1 MPRLFD
7 DTSFTFLL
15 GFVQEQAAAVLRA
28 VLPDAPAAVD
38 PDTPFSELGFDSLAV
53 VELQTRLVA
62 ATGLDLP
69 VTVVFDHP
77 TARALATLVR
87 AGLTGEQGAEPEP
100 DYGTARSRGGSGDA
114 DSFEDDAIAIVGV
127 GCRYPGGVASPE
139 QLWQLVAEGRH
150 TVSGF
155 PGDRGWDLDALY
167 DPDPSTPGTSYVRV
181 GGFLPDAGSFDA
193 DFFGI
198 SPREASAMDP
208 QQRLVLETAWEALER
223 SAIDP
228 ASLRASRTGVFI
240 GAEAQEYGPRLHEAA
255 DGMDGYLLTGNAP
268 SVVSGRVAYAFG
280 LEGPTLTVDTACS
293 GSLVALHLAVQA
305 LRRGDC
311 PLALAGGVAVMGAP
325 GVFTSFARQRGLAED
340 GRCKAFAAAAD
351 GTGFGE
357 GVGVFVLERLSDAV
371 RNGRRIL
378 GVVRGSAINSDG
390 ASNGLTA
397 PSGRAQ
403 QRVIRAA
410 LADAGL
416 APDGVDA
423 VEAHGTGTR
432 LGDPIEAGALLAAYG
447 RDREEPLWLGSVK
460 SNIGHTQA
468 AAGSAG
474 LIKMLMAMEHGV
486 LPRTLHVDEP
496 TPHVDWSLG
505 NVRLLTEEQPWP
517 EAGRPRRAGIS
528 SFGVSGTNAHLIVE
542 QYPAAAEA
550 EQDAGAG
557 DAGPVLLPV
566 SAKSPEALRAQAKRL
581 AEALSA
587 ADTDSHADATAAAPA
602 SGKPAV
608 ADIGFSLATTRAAL
622 EYRAV
627 VLAGSREQAA
637 RGFAALAQNADTDD
651 ASVLTG
657 ASGPGGLAMLF
668 TGQGAQRLGMGRE
681 LYHAFPVFARALDAV
696 IDRLDLQLER
706 PLREVWFGEDAE
718 ALNQTEYAQCALFA
732 LEVALYRLYES
743 WGVTPSVLLGH
754 SIGELAAAHVA
765 GVWSLDDA
773 CLVVA
778 SRATL
783 MQALP
788 AGGAMAAIAATEA
801 EVAARLTGTVGIAG
815 LNAPGAVVV
824 SGAETEVEE
833 LAAAFAA
840 EGRRTTRLRV
850 SHAFHSA
857 LMEPML
863 EEFKQILQV
872 VGYAPPRIPVLSNL
886 TGRLA
891 TAEELGD
898 PEHWVNHARQA
909 VRFADGVATM
919 LSLGVRT
926 CLELGPDGVL
936 SGLAE
941 QCAAEAGESEIS
953 FTPAL
958 RRTGAESEA
967 VLSALGALHVRGV
980 AVDWQ
985 GFYKGAP
992 VRRVPLP
999 TYAFQ
1004 HKHYWLTAPK
1014 GVGDAAGLGQT
1025 ASEHPLLPAEVGLA
1039 GSAGLVLTG
1048 RVAPATHSWLA
1059 DHVISG
1065 VTLMPATAFVEMA
1078 LHAAGRLGCE
1088 AVEEL
1093 TLQAPLV
1100 VPEDGAVL
1108 LQVVVG
1114 ASEGGRR
1121 TIEIHS
1127 REESADGADW
1137 TRHAAG
1143 TLSESLSADA
1153 ADQPG
1158 AQDFADLAQWPP
1170 AGAEPV
1176 AVDGLYPELASQGYG
1191 YGPLFQG
1198 LRRVWRRGGDGVV
1211 FAEVD
1216 LDGEPGAFALHPALL
1231 DAVLH
1236 ATDFAAGEARDPE
1249 EIRLPFAW
1257 SGIRLTAAA
1266 APTAVRVRIGSL
1278 PEGGVSL
1285 ALADDTGAE
1294 VGGVASFRSRPVAA
1308 ATLAAARTAPLYEV
1322 TWKPVAAAQQTS
1334 GTSFAV
1340 FGDSDV
1346 LGLGV
1351 PCFAD
1356 LADITA
1362 DAVVLPLL
1370 AGDEG
1375 VIDGAHA
1382 AVHQTLAAIRAWLAD
1397 ERFADAQLVVVTRGA
1412 VDPAT
1417 AAGLAAAPVRGLM
1430 RSAQAEH
1437 PGRFVLLDLADDG
1450 PLAVAD
1456 LAAALGTGEPEL
1468 RLADGVLLVP
1478 RLTRIRESVESAA
1491 AWPTEGTIL
1500 ITGGLGGLGSV
1511 VARHLVTEHGARR
1524 LLLVGRRGAQTPGA
1538 EQLLADLT
1546 ELGAHAEAAACD
1558 VSDREALSQLLRG
1571 IDAAHPLTGV
1581 VHTAGLVD
1589 DSLVE
1594 ALTAEQIDNVLRP
1607 KLDAAW
1613 LLHELTRDLDLSA
1626 FVLFSS
1632 SAGLVDGGG
1641 QGNYAAGN
1649 VFLDAL
1655 AGYRRSLG
1663 LPALALAWGLWSDT
1677 GGMGAALTGAGR
1689 ERIDRLGLAPLTARE
1704 SLAALDLALG
1714 SGRATVVPVRVD
1726 RAALVARAEALPA
1739 LLRDL
1744 VGPGTGR
1751 GAQGGR
1757 TGAVAGTSAALTG
1770 LAARL
1775 AAMSE
1780 SERDR
1785 AVLDLVRTRAAAVL
1799 GHGGPEAVGARRAFN
1814 DLGFDSLSAVELRN
1828 SLDAATG
1835 LRLPA
1840 TAVFDYPN
1848 PRALADHILAKLSG
1862 ISGASAGA
1870 ALRPAVTVQSDEP
1883 IAIVAMSCRFPGG
1896 VGTPEDLWQLVHS
1909 GVDAVTGF
1917 PADRGWDVTGIYD
1930 PEPGTPG
1937 KSYAREG
1944 GFLHDA
1950 AEFDAEFFEISP
1962 REAQAMDPQQ
1972 RLLLEISWEAFE
1984 RAGIDP
1990 HSLRGSDT
1998 GVFAGV
2004 MYHDWGTGRGAVS
2017 EETAGY
2023 LGNGSLASV
2032 VSGRVSYALGL
2043 EGPTVT
2049 VDTACSSS
2057 LVAMHWAIQAL
2068 RRGECSLALAGGVT
2082 VMSTPDTFID
2092 FSRQRGLAADGRCK
2106 SFAAAA
2112 DGTGWGEG
2120 AGMLLL
2126 ERLSDAERHGHR
2138 VLAVVSGTA
2147 VNHDGASNGLTAP
2160 NGLAQQRVI
2169 RQALAAA
2176 GLAPG
2181 DVDAV
2186 EAHGTGTTLGDPI
2199 EAQALLEVYG
2209 QERPADRPLW
2219 LGSVKSNLGHTQA
2232 AAGVAGVI
2240 KTVMALRHGVLPRT
2254 LHVDSPSPHVD
2265 WSAGN
2270 VRLLT
2275 DEQDWAA
2282 NGRPR
2287 RAGVSS
2293 FGISGTNA
2301 HVIVAEHVS
2310 QPIESGAAGVTPDV
2324 LPFLVSGRTAPAVRE
2339 QAARL
2344 RSFVAEQQDVSLPDL
2359 ARTLATSRAA
2369 LDHRSAVLAADHGA
2383 LLDGLDL
2390 LAAGGTGPALVL
2402 DTVTEGKLAYLFSG
2416 QGAQRVGMGKELYAA
2431 FPVYAQAFDTI
2442 TTALDEA
2449 AAASQ
2454 ASDETYAP
2462 AVWCPLRDL
2471 VLGLDLAD
2479 AADEGLLNQTLYTQA
2494 ALFAVELSLFRLLE
2508 SWGVTPDLM
2517 AGHSIGEL
2525 AAAQA
2530 AGVFS
2535 LADACRLVLAR
2546 GALMQAL
2553 PAGGAMAALS
2563 VTEQEAAALIAGL
2576 EGRGGA
2582 VDVAAVNGPAS
2593 VVVSG
2598 SEDAVAE
2605 LARIVRERGGET
2617 HRLTVSHAFHSA
2629 LMEPMLAEFGRVAAS
2644 LTLNTPRIPIVS
2656 TVTGALADGELQ
2668 SADYWV
2674 RHARQ
2679 AVRFADAVRCL
2690 AAEGVSTFVEL
2701 GPDAVL
2707 SALGARCVEAAA
2719 ASVPAFAA
2727 TSRRDRPEIPVL
2739 LSALGLLHARGI
2751 SVSWPALLGTAGGSI
2766 DLPTY
2771 AFQHQRFWLDPVP
2784 AGDVTTVGQ
2793 LAADHPMLGAV
2804 VPLPGSDSVVLTGRL
2819 SAQRQ
2824 PWLADHVV
2832 NGAILVPGTGFV
2844 ELAIRAGDQV
2854 GCRFLEELT
2863 LQAPLI
2869 LPGTDQAHRGVALQV
2884 LVDAEEAD
2892 AGEDGRRRFTIHS
2905 RPDDLPDHPWTQHAA
2920 GILAP
2925 AATAGAEPAGLTE
2938 WPPPGAEQI
2947 EVGDAYERLAARGYG
2962 YGPAFQGLRAAWR
2975 RGEEVFA
2982 EVTLPE
2988 PIGATAAAFGLH
3000 PALLDAA
3007 MHADL
3012 LDDGQGATLLP
3023 FVWNGVT
3030 LYAAGA
3036 RDVRVRIVRLDGDEL
3051 SSIEVADAAGAP
3063 VAYVESLVSR
3073 PVAGELGAGAA
3084 SEEGALLRIEWTA
3097 AAGAEAEA
3105 QLPADWAVIGG
3116 GVAEL
3121 DSAPAVAVL
3130 DVAAGAADVAEEA
3143 HRVAA
3148 QIMAELQ
3155 AWLAEPRF
3163 RNSRLLVRTR
3173 AGDLAHAPVAGLVRA
3188 AEAEN
3193 PGRFV
3198 LVETDTDSLDLLP
3211 AVIATGEPEAAVR
3224 SGSVLIPR
3232 LVNAPVGNEVGGI
3245 GTGTVLITGGTGGL
3259 GGLLA
3264 EHLAAEHGARHLLL
3278 TSRRGPD
3285 APGAVELAARLT
3297 GLGAEVTIAA
3307 CDTADRE
3314 ALADLLTAIPADRPL
3329 TAVVHAAGTADGALL
3344 GSLSAEQLHTVL
3356 RPKIDAAWH
3365 LHELTRGLD
3374 LAAFVLFSSAG
3385 GMVLASGQANYA
3397 AANTF
3402 LDALAEH
3409 RRAAGLPATALAWG
3423 LWNQNTGLGGELG
3436 EADLRRM
3443 ERLGMPALSVAEG
3456 LRLFDAGLR
3465 AEDTVLAA
3473 LRLDPAALRAR
3484 GEDLP
3489 ALLRA
3494 FAPAPVRRTA
3504 RASAPA
3510 GGGLALARRLAGLAE
3525 AERDRVLLELVS
3537 THVAT
3542 VLGHADAS
3550 AVAGDRAFKEL
3561 GFDSLAAVELRNA
3574 LSAATGLALPATMI
3588 FDHPTAR
3595 AVSAFIMAKLT
3606 EAAAP
3611 AGPARPAAARG
3622 RSEEPI
3628 AIIGMG
3634 CRYAGG
3640 IRNPQDLW
3648 QLVVDGVDAV
3658 TEFPTNRG
3666 WDIAGVY
3673 DPVPGKRGKTY
3684 AHEGGFLH
3692 EAAWFDPAFFGIG
3705 PREAMAMDPQQRLLL
3720 ETAWETFEHAGI
3732 DPKSLKGSLTGVF
3745 AGAMYDD
3752 YGSRLKDAPADVEGY
3767 LANGSSGAVVSG
3779 RISYLFGLEGPSM
3792 TVDTAC
3798 SSSLVSL
3805 HLASQAL
3812 RNGECTL
3819 ALAGGVTVLS
3829 ATDLF
3834 VDSSRQ
3840 GVLSPNGRCKSFAA
3854 AADGVGWAEGA
3865 GLLLLER
3872 LSDARRNGHEVLA
3885 VVRASA
3891 VNQDGASNGLTAPN
3905 GPSQERVIHAALA
3918 SAGLTTA
3925 DVDAVEAHGSGT
3937 KLGDPIEAQALLAT
3951 YGRDRPEDRPLWLGS
3966 VKSNIGHAQAAGGA
3980 AAVIKVVQA
3989 LRHDLLPR
3997 TLHVDAPSPHVDW
4010 SSGGVRLLT
4019 EARPW
4024 VAQGRPRRAGI
4035 SSFGIS
4041 GTNAHMIV
4049 EEAPAA
4055 RRPAPERVAEPAP
4068 ALPLIPLP
4076 LAGSSADA
4084 LREQAA
4090 RIASRLDDQ
4099 TALLDTAYSAAT
4111 TRAALDHRAVVL
4123 AADREEALRTLEAL
4137 ASGGASGGLVRA
4149 VARSAGLTAYMF
4161 TGQGS
4166 QRIGM
4171 GAELYRVFPVFADA
4185 LDEVCAVLDT
4195 ELAHPLKDVMW
4206 SDAEE
4211 LAGLLDQTAYTQCA
4225 LFAIEVA
4232 LFRLFQSW
4240 GVRPEYLT
4248 GHSIGELAAAHVAG
4262 VWSLEDA
4269 CALVAARGRL
4279 MQALP
4284 EGGAMISIAASED
4297 EVRAALV
4304 PGVDIAAV
4312 NGPRAVVVSG
4322 EREAAL
4328 AVAAGFSRTKQ
4339 LTVSHAFHSARM
4351 DPMLAEFRAVAE
4363 RLTYRAP
4370 ALSIVSTLTGA
4381 LASAEE
4387 LCTPEYWVRHVREAV
4402 RFADAIAALSAIGVT
4417 RFVELG
4423 PDAVLTAMAG
4433 HSTEEGQVLLPAL
4446 RRTGEEAKTALH
4458 ALAGLHV
4465 RGVAVDWHGVFAG
4478 RGARKI
4484 ALPTYAFQ
4492 RKEYWLSATAGTGN
4506 VASAGID
4513 NAGHPLLGAVVE
4525 LPDTGGVVFT
4535 GTLSLSRQP
4544 WLRDH
4549 LIMGTA
4555 LLPGSAFVELAVRA
4569 GDEVG
4574 CDLLEELTQYAPL
4587 ILRDEVATTI
4597 RVVLGGDQAGR
4608 RTLAVY
4614 SRDAAALG
4622 APWTQHAAGSLVRGD
4637 RAGHTGVAVPFDTTE
4652 WPPSGTEKVDIDE
4665 VYDDLVG
4672 LGFGYGPTFR
4682 NMRAIWVRRGA
4693 DAVIEEVFA
4702 EIALPEGTDT
4712 AGFGIH
4718 PALLDSALGATDFLV
4733 PGGPRA
4739 ITEATIPF
4747 VWTDVQLHAAGA
4759 TALRVRVRRGAEGTS
4774 LDLADPA
4781 GSPVARIGALVVRPV
4796 TADRLGGADPVR
4808 DALLRIGW
4816 QPGPSGIAVAPVGW
4830 ARIGAEGGPSL
4841 PFAMALAGEAEKS
4854 EAQQPEVVVLTCA
4867 PGSGSV
4873 PDEVRALVNS
4883 TLTQVAEWLAEPRY
4897 AQSRLVVLTTNAVVL
4912 PSDAMGPDVVQAPL
4926 WGLIRSAQAENPGRL
4941 FLIDTDGS
4949 PSSLAALPA
4958 VVASGEPEAAV
4969 RSGAIWLPRLE
4980 RVEPLST
4987 ADAEP
4992 GWDPEGTVLITGGAG
5007 LLGAHLA
5014 RHLATRHGVRH
5025 LLIASRQGA
5034 NSPGAEELAAE
5045 LCRVGTQVIYE
5056 ACDVADPDALARLLE
5071 SVPAENPLTAV
5082 VHAAGLMDSA
5092 VFGALTPTQV
5102 DRVLRPK
5109 VDAAWQLHELTK
5121 GLNLKAF
5128 VLYSSAGGLVLTAG
5142 QANYAAAN
5150 VFLDA
5155 LAEHRAAQGLP
5166 GKALAWGPWQ
5176 GSEGQVDLDR
5186 IARSGVAELTAAD
5199 GMALFDAA
5207 LGAPEAAL
5215 APLKLAPPTAP
5226 AAGSARPE
5234 PPALL
5239 RALMRGPVRRTLAT
5253 AAAAASGEP
5262 QAPLDLRLAAM
5273 PAEERA
5279 ATVLDVVLRHTAGV
5293 LGYPDTSQIDAD
5305 KGFTD
5310 LGLDSLAAVELRNRI
5325 GAETGLRLPATL
5337 IFDYPTAQPLAEYLL
5352 AELVPDEP
5360 EASTGPQN
5368 SADASIQEEIAGMSV
5383 EELMKSVYGGRDASA

>member
-28 VLPDAPAAVD
+28 VVPDAPGTVD

-53 VELQTRLVA
+53 VELQARLVA

-77 TARALATLVR
+77 TARALAALVR
-87 AGLTGEQGAEPEP
+87 AGLTGEPEAESEPEP
-100 DYGTARSRGGSGDA
+100 GNAKSHGSSGGTDTY
-114 DSFEDDAIAIVGV
+114 EDDAIAIVGV

-155 PGDRGWDLDALY
+155 PADRGWDLDALY

-228 ASLRASRTGVFI
+228 ASLRATRTGVFI

-357 GVGVFVLERLSDAV
+357 GVGVFVLERLADAV

-496 TPHVDWSLG
+496 TPHVDWSQG
-505 NVRLLTEEQPWP
+505 NVRLLTEDQPWP
-517 EAGRPRRAGIS
+517 DAGRPRRAGIS

-542 QYPAAAEA
+542 QYPVAA
-550 EQDAGAG
+550 EQDAGAEG
-557 DAGPVLLPV
+557 TGPVLLPV
-566 SAKSPEALRAQAKRL
+566 SAKNPEALRAQAKRL
-581 AEALSA
+581 AEAVDA
-587 ADTDSHADATAAAPA
+587 ADAT
-602 SGKPAV
+602 V
-608 ADIGFSLATTRAAL
+608 ADIGYSLATTRAAL

-637 RGFAALAQNADTDD
+637 RGFSALAQDTDTD
-651 ASVLTG
+651 TDSADVSVLTG
-657 ASGPGGLAMLF
+657 TSGPGGLAMLF

-681 LYHAFPVFARALDAV
+681 LYHAHPVFARALDAV

-706 PLREVWFGEDAE
+706 PLRDVWFGEDAE

-824 SGAETEVEE
+824 SGAEAEVEE

-863 EEFKQILQV
+863 AEFKQILQV
-872 VGYAPPRIPVLSNL
+872 VSYAPPRIPVLSNL

-898 PEHWVNHARQA
+898 PEYWVNHARHA

-958 RRTGAESEA
+958 RRTGDEADA

-985 GFYKGAP
+985 GFYKGAQARC
-992 VRRVPLP
+992 VSLP

-1014 GVGDAAGLGQT
+1014 GVGDAADLGQT
-1025 ASEHPLLPAEVGLA
+1025 ASAHPLLPAEVGLA

-1048 RVAPATHSWLA
+1048 RVALATHSWLA

-1065 VTLMPATAFVEMA
+1065 VPLMPATAFVEMA

-1093 TLQAPLV
+1093 TLQAPLA

-1114 ASEGGRR
+1114 ADEGGRR

-1143 TLSESLSADA
+1143 TLSASVDA
-1153 ADQPG
+1153 SEQPG

-1170 AGAEPV
+1170 AGAEPIP
-1176 AVDGLYPELASQGYG
+1176 VDDLYPELAAQGYG

-1198 LRRVWRRGGDGVV
+1198 LRRVWRRDGVV
-1211 FAEVD
+1211 FAEVG
-1216 LDGEPGAFALHPALL
+1216 LDGEAGAFALHPALL

-1285 ALADDTGAE
+1285 ALADHTGAG
-1294 VGGVASFRSRPVAA
+1294 VGEVASFRSRPVAA

-1322 TWKPVAAAQQTS
+1322 TWKPVAASSQISAS
-1334 GTSFAV
+1334 SFAV
-1340 FGDSDV
+1340 LGDSDA

-1351 PCFAD
+1351 PCFTD

-1362 DAVVLPLL
+1362 EAVVLPLL
-1370 AGDEG
+1370 PAGD
-1375 VIDGAHA
+1375 DGMIGSAHA
-1382 AVHQTLAAIRAWLAD
+1382 TVHQVLATVRAWLAD

-1412 VDPAT
+1412 VDPTT
-1417 AAGLAAAPVRGLM
+1417 AAGLAAAPVRGLI

-1437 PGRFVLLDLADDG
+1437 PGRFVLLDLADEG

-1456 LAAALGTGEPEL
+1456 LAAALGTDEPEL
-1468 RLADGVLLVP
+1468 RLADGALLVP
-1478 RLTRIRESVESAA
+1478 RLNRLRESAEPTHG
-1491 AWPTEGTIL
+1491 WPTEGTIL

-1511 VARHLVTEHGARR
+1511 VARHLVTERGARR

-1546 ELGAHAEAAACD
+1546 ELGAHVEAAACD
-1558 VSDREALSQLLRG
+1558 VSDRDALSALLRG
-1571 IDAAHPLTGV
+1571 IDGLTAV

-1589 DSLVE
+1589 DGLVE
-1594 ALTAEQIDNVLRP
+1594 ALTADQIDTVLRP

-1655 AGYRRSLG
+1655 AGYRHQLG
-1663 LPALALAWGLWSDT
+1663 LPALALAWGLWSDA

-1714 SGRATVVPVRVD
+1714 SARATVVPVRVD
-1726 RAALVARAEALPA
+1726 RAALAARAEALPA

-1744 VGPGTGR
+1744 AGSGAAR
-1751 GAQGGR
+1751 GAQAGR
-1757 TGAVAGTSAALTG
+1757 AGTAAGTAAGTSAALTG

-1799 GHGGPEAVGARRAFN
+1799 GHGGPEAVGPRRAFN

-1840 TAVFDYPN
+1840 TAVFDHPN
-1848 PRALADHILAKLSG
+1848 PRALADHILAKLKL
-1862 ISGASAGA
+1862 SGASAA
-1870 ALRPAVTVQSDEP
+1870 AAPRPAVTVQSDEP

-1950 AEFDAEFFEISP
+1950 ADFDAEFFEISP

-2160 NGLAQQRVI
+2160 NGSAQQRVI

-2254 LHVDSPSPHVD
+2254 LHVDAPSPHVD

-2310 QPIESGAAGVTPDV
+2310 QDAEPEVAAADAPDV
-2324 LPFLVSGRTAPAVRE
+2324 LPFLLSGRTAPALRD

-2344 RSFVAEQQDVSLPDL
+2344 RAFVAERPDVSLPDL

-2369 LDHRSAVLAADHGA
+2369 LDHRSAVLAAGHGA

-2402 DTVTEGKLAYLFSG
+2402 DTVNEGKLAFLFSG
-2416 QGAQRVGMGKELYAA
+2416 QGAQRVRMGAELYVA

-2442 TTALDEA
+2442 TTAFDEA

-2454 ASDETYAP
+2454 AADDAFAP
-2462 AVWCPLRDL
+2462 AGWRPLRDL
-2471 VLGLDLAD
+2471 VLGRDG
-2479 AADEGLLNQTLYTQA
+2479 AADDGSLDQTLYTQA

-2576 EGRGGA
+2576 GGLEGLEGRGGA
-2582 VDVAAVNGPAS
+2582 VDVAAVNGPAA

-2598 SEDAVAE
+2598 AEDAVAE
-2605 LARIVRERGGET
+2605 LARIVRERGGES

-2644 LTLNTPRIPIVS
+2644 LTVNAPRIPIVS

-2679 AVRFADAVRCL
+2679 AVRFADAVRAL

-2701 GPDAVL
+2701 GPDTVL
-2707 SALGARCVEAAA
+2707 SALGARCVEPTA

-2727 TSRRDRPEIPVL
+2727 TSRRDRLEIPVL
-2739 LSALGLLHARGI
+2739 LAALGLLHARGL
-2751 SVSWPALLGTAGGSI
+2751 SVSWPALLGNAGGSI

-2804 VPLPGSDSVVLTGRL
+2804 VPLPGSDSVVLTGRI

-2854 GCRFLEELT
+2854 GCRVLEELT

-2869 LPGTDQAHRGVALQV
+2869 LPGADQSHRGVALQV
-2884 LVDAEEAD
+2884 LVDAEE
-2892 AGEDGRRRFTIHS
+2892 DGRRRFTVHS

-2925 AATAGAEPAGLTE
+2925 APAPAAAVAAEPAGLTE
-2938 WPPPGAEQI
+2938 WPPPGAEQLD
-2947 EVGDAYERLAARGYG
+2947 VTDAYERLAARGYG

-2975 RGEEVFA
+2975 RGDEVFA
-2982 EVTLPE
+2982 EVALPE
-2988 PIGATAAAFGLH
+2988 TIGSTAADFGLH

-3012 LDDGQGATLLP
+3012 LDDGEGATLLP

-3051 SSIEVADAAGAP
+3051 SSIEVADADGAP

-3097 AAGAEAEA
+3097 AAAAEADTE
-3105 QLPADWAVIGG
+3105 LPADWAVIGA

-3121 DSAPAVAVL
+3121 DSEPAVAVL
-3130 DVAAGAADVAEEA
+3130 DVAASGADVAEEA
-3143 HRVAA
+3143 HRIAGHV
-3148 QIMAELQ
+3148 MAELQ

-3163 RNSRLLVRTR
+3163 RGSRLLVRTH
-3173 AGDLAHAPVAGLVRA
+3173 AGDLAHAPIAGLVRA

-3198 LVETDTDSLDLLP
+3198 LVETDADSHNLLP

-3224 SGSVLIPR
+3224 SGSILIPR
-3232 LVNAPVGNEVGGI
+3232 LVAAPVGDGAGSL

-3297 GLGAEVTIAA
+3297 ALGAEVTVAA
-3307 CDTADRE
+3307 CDTADR
-3314 ALADLLTAIPADRPL
+3314 AAVADLLDAIPADRPL

-3344 GSLSAEQLHTVL
+3344 GSLSAEQLHSVL

-3365 LHELTRGLD
+3365 LHELTRDLD

-3443 ERLGMPALSVAEG
+3443 ARLGMPALSVAEG

-3465 AEDTVLAA
+3465 SDAAVLAA

-3494 FAPAPVRRTA
+3494 FAPAPVRRTV

-3510 GGGLALARRLAGLAE
+3510 GGGLALARKLAGLAE

-3595 AVSAFIMAKLT
+3595 AVSAFIMGKLT
-3606 EAAAP
+3606 EAVAP
-3611 AGPARPAAARG
+3611 AGPAKPAAARG

-3640 IRNPQDLW
+3640 IRTPQDLW

-3918 SAGLTTA
+3918 AAGLTTA

-4010 SSGGVRLLT
+4010 SSGGVQLLT

-4041 GTNAHMIV
+4041 GTNAHMII
-4049 EEAPAA
+4049 EEAPTA
-4055 RRPAPERVAEPAP
+4055 RRPLPERGADLAP

-4076 LAGSSADA
+4076 LAGSTADA

-4090 RIASRLDDQ
+4090 RLAARLDDD
-4099 TALLDTAYSAAT
+4099 TALLDAAFSAAT

-4123 AADREEALRTLEAL
+4123 AADREEALGTLEAL

-4171 GAELYRVFPVFADA
+4171 GAELYRVFPVFAAA

-4206 SDAEE
+4206 SDAEA

-4225 LFAIEVA
+4225 LFAVEVA
-4232 LFRLFQSW
+4232 LFRLFESW

-4262 VWSLEDA
+4262 VWSLQDA

-4284 EGGAMISIAASED
+4284 EGGAMISIAAGED

-4322 EREAAL
+4322 EQEAAL

-4351 DPMLAEFRAVAE
+4351 NPMLAEFRAVAE

-4587 ILRDEVATTI
+4587 ILRDGVATSV

-4622 APWTQHAAGSLVRGD
+4622 APWTQHAAGSLARGD
-4637 RAGHTGVAVPFDTTE
+4637 RAGNPGVAEPFDTAQ
-4652 WPPSGTEKVDIDE
+4652 WPPAGTEKVDIDE

-4747 VWTDVQLHAAGA
+4747 VWTGVQLHAAGA
-4759 TALRVRVRRGAEGTS
+4759 TALRVRVQRGAEGTS

-4816 QPGPSGIAVAPVGW
+4816 QPGPSGIAVAPQGW
-4830 ARIGAEGGPSL
+4830 ARLGAEGGPSL
-4841 PFAMALAGEAEKS
+4841 PFAVAPVGEIDK
-4854 EAQQPEVVVLTCA
+4854 PEVVVLTCA

-4873 PDEVRALVNS
+4873 PDEVRALVHS
-4883 TLTQVAEWLAEPRY
+4883 TLTQVADWLAEPRY
-4897 AQSRLVVLTTNAVVL
+4897 AQARLVVLTTNAVAL

-4980 RVEPLST
+4980 RAEPPSA

-4992 GWDPEGTVLITGGAG
+4992 VWDPEGTVLITGGAG

-5025 LLIASRQGA
+5025 LLVASRQGA
-5034 NSPGAEELAAE
+5034 NAPGAEELAAE
-5045 LCRVGTQVIYE
+5045 LCRVGTQVSYE
-5056 ACDVADPDALARLLE
+5056 ACDVADPDALAKLLE

-5207 LGAPEAAL
+5207 LGASEAAL

-5253 AAAAASGEP
+5253 AAGAAAGP
-5262 QAPLDLRLAAM
+5262 AQAPLDLRLAAM
-5273 PAEERA
+5273 TAEERA

-5293 LGYPDTSQIDAD
+5293 LGYPDAGQIDAD

-5360 EASTGPQN
+5360 EASTGPHTG
-5368 SADASIQEEIAGMSV
+5368 ADTSIQEEIAGMSV
-5383 EELMKSVYGGRDASA
+5383 EELMKSVYGGRDERA